1 MLKVLIFLE
10 DIGTLYDLLIYLPDN
25 SMTII
30 TSTENQ
36 IDLFKAM
43 AVLRIIISNMKTV
56 ITDQRKEEKK
66 NIFAEQEN
74 VLTNGEM
81 LLKKEES

>member
-1 MLKVLIFLE
+1 
-10 DIGTLYDLLIYLPDN
+10 
-25 SMTII
+25 MTII